1 MIATYYLFPTRLFAN
16 AVQRTGRNVAVRMLD
31 RHQARLGRVL
41 ELVMRAFD
49 PSQKPAVRLQLPDDL
64 PAVHGGYYDHRQDNR
79 KLPAA

>member
-1 MIATYYLFPTRLFAN
+1 
-16 AVQRTGRNVAVRMLD
+16 MLD